1 MWSLFS
7 ENFNQDK
14 IGFWAPYDWQG
25 LLSCRNHASL
35 DAFSG
40 HLPYTTKQFF
50 PDDRGVFTY
59 TIFREPIERMYSQY
73 LYLRKIRPDLSI
85 KLEEFV
91 SSQYM
96 AVLADN
102 VQTRMLGS
110 MIPIDWMSQVD
121 HRDTIDISIG
131 RFLLES
137 IEIEDRNGLLE
148 TAIQRLDELDCF
160 GIKEFLAESGRRL
173 ANKTGLSVDVKER
186 SGEHRKHAE
195 RLSKKE
201 VNMMKALNELDI
213 ELYKEAVAKFE
224 NSDLQ
229 SV

>member
-7 ENFNQDK
+7 ENFNQGK
-14 IGFWAPYDWQG
+14 IGFWAPHDWQG
-25 LLSCRNHASL
+25 LLSCRNHSSL
-35 DAFSG
+35 DALSG

-50 PDDRGVFTY
+50 PGDRGIFTY
-59 TIFREPIERMYSQY
+59 TIFREPIERTYSQY
-73 LYLRKIRPDLSI
+73 LYLREMRPDLSI
-85 KLEEFV
+85 KLKEFV

-110 MIPIDWMSQVD
+110 MIPINWMSQVAY
-121 HRDTIDISIG
+121 RDTIDISIG

-137 IEIEDRNGLLE
+137 IEVEDRNVLLE

-186 SGEHRKHAE
+186 SGERRKHAE
-195 RLSKKE
+195 QLSEKE
-201 VNMMKALNELDI
+201 INMIKTLNELDI
-213 ELYKEAVAKFE
+213 ELYKEGVSRFE
-224 NSDLQ
+224 SSNF
-229 SV
+229 

>member
-1 MWSLFS
+1 MWSLIS
-7 ENFNQDK
+7 ANFNQSK
-14 IGFWAPYDWQG
+14 VGFWAPYDWQG
-25 LLSCRNHASL
+25 LLSCRNHSSL

-40 HLPYTTKQFF
+40 HLPYITDLLF
-50 PDDRGVFTY
+50 PDERGVFTY
-59 TIFREPIERMYSQY
+59 TIFREPIERTYSQY
-73 LYLRKIRPDLSI
+73 LYLREVRPDLSI
-85 KLEEFV
+85 KLEEFL

-110 MIPIDWMSQVD
+110 MIPINWMSQVD

-137 IEIEDRNGLLE
+137 IEIEDRSALLE

-173 ANKTGLSVDVKER
+173 ANKTGLSIDVKER
-186 SGEHRKHAE
+186 SGEHCEHAK
-195 RLSKKE
+195 RLSEKE
-201 VNMMKALNELDI
+201 INMIKSLNELDI
-213 ELYKEAVAKFE
+213 ELYKEAVSRFE
-224 NSDLQ
+224 S
-229 SV
+229 SHC